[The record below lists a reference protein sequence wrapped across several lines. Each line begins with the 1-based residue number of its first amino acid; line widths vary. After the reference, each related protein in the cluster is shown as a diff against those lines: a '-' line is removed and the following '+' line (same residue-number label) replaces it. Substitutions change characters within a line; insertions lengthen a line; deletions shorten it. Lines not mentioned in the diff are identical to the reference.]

1 MTKTK
6 LMVISPHPDDEILGC
21 GGYLLNAIKTG
32 HEISWIIMTRP
43 SKSIGWNKKQI
54 ENRKKEIQFIR
65 KELGIKTNNLF
76 NLNFLSSELDT
87 YPLGHI
93 IKKIKL
99 CFDKVKPEILLLP
112 HFGDIHSDHRVTF
125 EAAISCSKWFRCNSI
140 NKIMAY
146 ETLSETDFLLDQS
159 KNFFLIFLWISQ
171 KILRKNSI
179 NECI

>member
-1 MTKTK
+1 MK
-6 LMVISPHPDDEILGC
+6 
-21 GGYLLNAIKTG
+21 
-32 HEISWIIMTRP
+32 
-43 SKSIGWNKKQI
+43 I
-54 ENRKKEIQFIR
+54 EKKEIQFIR

-159 KNFFLIFLWISQ
+159 KIFFLIFLWISQ
-171 KILRKNSI
+171 KILRKKFN
-179 NECI
+179 